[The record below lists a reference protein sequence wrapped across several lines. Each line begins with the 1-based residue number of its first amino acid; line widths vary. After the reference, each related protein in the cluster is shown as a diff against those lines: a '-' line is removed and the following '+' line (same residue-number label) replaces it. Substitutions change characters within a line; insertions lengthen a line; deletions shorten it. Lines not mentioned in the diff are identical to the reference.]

1 MLESIG
7 VIALVAVIGGGIG
20 ASTVPSNELT
30 QEEMVLTADDQ
41 IVDQEAMIKNSTT
54 KWYDQV
60 N

>member
-41 IVDQEAMIKNSTT
+41 IVDQEAMIKNSTI

>member
-7 VIALVAVIGGGIG
+7 VIALVAVISGGIG

-41 IVDQEAMIKNSTT
+41 IVDQEAMIKNSTI